1 MLPTVGDEER
11 ALAAAVRDFARAL
24 EPRIDAAEAEGRIP
38 ADIVQGLGRLGVLG
52 MTVPEADG
60 GLGASGVAFALVLEE
75 LAAVWGS
82 LAVAVSVNSG
92 ITEGSLV
99 RLGTDEQKRRWL
111 PRLMDGSGLGS
122 FALTEPG
129 SGSDAARLRSTAVR
143 DGAGWV
149 LNGRKLFVTNLRYA
163 PVVIVLARVGE
174 LDESR
179 PHEGVTAFLVT
190 TDAPGVTV
198 APPERKMGLHASDT
212 SGLILEDARVGADAV
227 LGPVGKGFGAV
238 AMAGLDGGR
247 IGIAAQAVGLARGAL
262 ERASAYATQRRQFGR
277 PIGDFQMVRSALA
290 RGRADVEAARLL
302 TLRAAWLR
310 DTGRPFTR
318 EASQAK
324 LFASEMAQ
332 RVTRTAVQ
340 TFGGYGYMRESA
352 VERFAR
358 DARATTIY
366 EGTSEVQRLVIARQ
380 LLAA

>member
-1 MLPTVGDEER
+1 MLPAVGGEER
-11 ALAAAVRDFARAL
+11 ALAAAVRDLARSF
-24 EPRIDAAEAEGRIP
+24 EPRIEAAEAEGRIP
-38 ADIVQGLGRLGVLG
+38 PDIVRELGRLGVLG

-60 GLGASGVAFALVLEE
+60 GIGASGVAFALVLEE

-99 RLGTDEQKRRWL
+99 RLGTVEQKRRWL

-129 SGSDAARLRSTAVR
+129 SGSDAARLRSSAVR
-143 DGAGWV
+143 DGEGWV

-163 PVVIVLARVGE
+163 PVVIVLARAGD
-174 LDESR
+174 LDAAR
-179 PHEGVTAFLVT
+179 PHEGVTAFLVP
-190 TDAPGVTV
+190 TDAAGLTI
-198 APPERKMGLHASDT
+198 APAERKMGLHASDT
-212 SGLILEDARVGADAV
+212 SGLILEDVRVGADAV
-227 LGPVGKGFGAV
+227 LGPLGKGFGAV

-262 ERASAYATQRRQFGR
+262 ERASAYARERRQFGR
-277 PIGDFQMVRSALA
+277 PIGDFQMVRTPLA
-290 RGRADVEAARLL
+290 RARAEVDAARLL

-310 DTGRPFTR
+310 DAGRPFTR
-318 EASQAK
+318 EASEAK

-340 TFGGYGYMRESA
+340 TLGGYGYMRESV